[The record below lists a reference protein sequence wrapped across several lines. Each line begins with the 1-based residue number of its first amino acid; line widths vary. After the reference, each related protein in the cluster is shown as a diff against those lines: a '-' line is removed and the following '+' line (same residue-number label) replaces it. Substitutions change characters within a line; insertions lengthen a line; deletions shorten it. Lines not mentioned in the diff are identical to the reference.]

1 MTFSED
7 LNMVDSG
14 QFEEATS
21 AYPVVFGI
29 SLTPQISGI
38 ALGVVGLVGAVYMVL
53 NLLMPAWEN
62 LGQERA
68 KQNDLQSQIT
78 QKKQSIQQ
86 ITQVKQQ
93 LEQAH
98 QQQTQVLSLFA
109 NEKTLDTL
117 MLDLN
122 RLVVS
127 ASAQVPF
134 SAVASKLKKFD
145 PIDQKSQVI
154 SDGSLGPLVN
164 GKLKSK
170 SVSIEVA
177 GTYEQTQSII
187 RNIERLQPLLIVKDY
202 QAILAPPPPVQQD
215 KGSTQSGPPG
225 ITTSFKLQALMP
237 LSPEEL
243 AASASKPAAKK

>member
-1 MTFSED
+1 MTFSD
-7 LNMVDSG
+7 DFNMVDSG
-14 QFEEATS
+14 QYEEATP

-29 SLTPQISGI
+29 TFTPQISGI
-38 ALGVVGLVGAVYMVL
+38 ALGVVGLLGATYMVL

-62 LGQERA
+62 FGQQQA
-68 KQNDLQSQIT
+68 KQNDLQGQIN
-78 QKKQSIQQ
+78 QKKLSIQQ
-86 ITQVKQQ
+86 ISQVKQQ
-93 LEQAH
+93 LEQAK
-98 QQQTQVLSLFA
+98 QQQTEVLSLFA

-127 ASAQVPF
+127 ANTQVSPYGV
-134 SAVASKLKKFD
+134 VAKLEKFD
-145 PIDQKSQVI
+145 PADQKSTVI
-154 SDGSLGPLVN
+154 TDSSFGPQVN

-170 SVSIEVA
+170 TVNIQIV

-187 RNIERLQPLLIVKDY
+187 RNIERLQPLLIIKDY
-202 QAILAPPPPVQQD
+202 QAALAPPPPVQANKAPSQV
-215 KGSTQSGPPG
+215 GPPG

-243 AASASKPAAKK
+243 AALVKKPDGKK